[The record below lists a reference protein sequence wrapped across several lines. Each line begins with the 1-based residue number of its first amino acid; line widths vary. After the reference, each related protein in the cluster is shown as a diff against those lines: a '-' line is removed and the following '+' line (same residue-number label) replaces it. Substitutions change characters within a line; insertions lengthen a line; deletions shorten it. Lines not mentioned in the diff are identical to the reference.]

1 MSISTFYG
9 LEVARRGIMTQQ
21 AALYV
26 TGHNISNANTPGY
39 TRQRVNFEATQA
51 YPPVGRDNAKIPG
64 QMGTGVQAGDIQRI
78 RDSFVDTQFRGETSK
93 LGYWDAKSA
102 MLSQMEDIMNEP
114 SDTGLTKS
122 LDGFWNSLQD
132 LASQPQNSGAR
143 RVVRQRGIALA
154 NTFNYLNSS
163 LKAVQKDYRNELGIT
178 ESRVNSL
185 LRQINQVNKQIGAI
199 EPNGYLP
206 NDLYDKRDSL
216 VDELSSYVNIKV
228 EAKASGGLSSVKAE
242 GLYNIYLTT
251 PQGDILKDSNGK
263 EIKLID
269 AIDDSSGTS
278 VFNNTAYGIHINYE
292 NRSEDDSPVQS
303 ITFLQLNEQ
312 KAGFVIR
319 DGEGNL
325 KTIEENSVDAD
336 NTTSLKYQLDSFSAL
351 NTNGKLKGFIEGYGY
366 TEGSEKKGLFNE
378 MLADLDTMV
387 YTFATE
393 FNRVHKAGWS
403 LNEISNNA
411 NDDDFD
417 FFDLGG
423 LTDAT
428 GAASKI
434 KVAKAIIDSVDNIAA
449 AEEASIG
456 NGSNALKLANVKDT
470 ILTYGDSDTSAA
482 TFFQGMIGSL
492 GDQASE
498 ANRMTEIAATL
509 QSSVDQRRMSISNV
523 SLDEEMTNMI
533 KFQHAYNAAARQ
545 ITLVDEILDKIINGM
560 GLAGR

>member
-1 MSISTFYG
+1 MTISTFHG

-21 AALYV
+21 AALYT
-26 TGHNISNANTPGY
+26 TGHNISNANTPGFS
-39 TRQRVNFEATQA
+39 RQRVNFEQTEA
-51 YPPVGRDNAKIPG
+51 YPPVSRDRPQIPG
-64 QMGTGVQAGDIQRI
+64 QMGTGVKAGDIQRI
-78 RDSFVDTQFRGETSK
+78 RDSFVDTQYRGENSK
-93 LGYWDAKSA
+93 LGYWESKSA

-114 SDTGLTKS
+114 SDTGLAKS
-122 LDGFWNSLQD
+122 MDEFWNSLQD
-132 LASQPQNSGAR
+132 LSTQPQNNGAR

-154 NTFNYLNSS
+154 NTFNYLNNS

-185 LRQINQVNKQIGAI
+185 LRQINQVNKQIGSI

-228 EAKASGGLSSVKAE
+228 EVKSSGGLSSVKAE
-242 GLYNIYLTT
+242 GLYNIYLAT

-269 AIDDSSGTS
+269 AVDDSTGTPQ
-278 VFNNTAYGIHINYE
+278 FNNTAYGIHIKYE
-292 NRSEDDSPVQS
+292 NRSKDDSPVQS

-312 KAGFVIR
+312 KAGFVVK
-319 DGEGNL
+319 DAGGNP
-325 KTIEENSVDAD
+325 KTIEENSADAD
-336 NTTSLKYQLDSFSAL
+336 NETASLKYKLNNFSKL
-351 NTNGKLKGFIEGYGY
+351 NTHGKLKGFIEGYGY
-366 TEGSEKKGLFNE
+366 MEGSTTKGLFNE
-378 MLADLDTMV
+378 MLADLDTMAF
-387 YTFATE
+387 TFATE
-393 FNRVHKAGWS
+393 FNNVHKAGWS
-403 LNEISNNA
+403 LNEISKNS

-423 LTDAT
+423 ITDAT

-434 KVAKAIIDSVDNIAA
+434 KVAQAIINSVDNIAA
-449 AEEASIG
+449 AEEASVG

-470 ILTYGDSDTSAA
+470 MLTYGNSETNAA
-482 TFFQGMIGSL
+482 TFFQSMIGSL

-498 ANRMTEIAATL
+498 ANRMTGIATTL
-509 QSSVDQRRMSISNV
+509 QSSVDQRRMSITNV

-533 KFQHAYNAAARQ
+533 KFQHAYNASAKI
-545 ITLVDEILDKIINGM
+545 ITTLDEMLDKIINNM
-560 GLAGR
+560 

>member
-21 AALYV
+21 AALYT

-64 QMGTGVQAGDIQRI
+64 QMGTGVQAGDIERI
-78 RDSFVDTQFRGETSK
+78 RDSFVDTQYRGETSK
-93 LGYWDAKSA
+93 AGYWDAKSA

-114 SDTGLTKS
+114 SDTGLAKS
-122 LDGFWNSLQD
+122 LDEFWNSLED

-185 LRQINQVNKQIGAI
+185 LRQINQVNKEIGEI

-228 EAKASGGLSSVKAE
+228 ETKASGGLSSVKAE
-242 GLYNIYLTT
+242 GLYNIYLAT
-251 PQGDILKDSNGK
+251 PQGDILKDANGE

-269 AIDDSSGTS
+269 ASD
-278 VFNNTAYGIHINYE
+278 NTAYGIHIKYE

-303 ITFLQLNEQ
+303 ITFLQLDEQ
-312 KAGFVIR
+312 KAGFVVK
-319 DGEGNL
+319 DASGNP
-325 KTIEENSVDAD
+325 KTIEENSVEAD
-336 NTTSLKYQLDSFSAL
+336 NATSLKYQLDSFSAL

-378 MLADLDTMV
+378 MLADLDTMA

-403 LNEISNNA
+403 LNEISKNT
-411 NDDDFD
+411 NDDDLD

-434 KVAKAIIDSVDNIAA
+434 KVAEAIIDSVDNIAA

-498 ANRMTEIAATL
+498 ANRMTEIATTL

-545 ITLVDEILDKIINGM
+545 ITLVDEMLDKIINGM